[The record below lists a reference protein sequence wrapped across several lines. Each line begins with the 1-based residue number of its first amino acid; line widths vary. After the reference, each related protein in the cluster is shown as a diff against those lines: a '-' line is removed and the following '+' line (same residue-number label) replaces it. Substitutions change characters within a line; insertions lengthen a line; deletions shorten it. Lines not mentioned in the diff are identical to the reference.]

1 MVGRWMDCDRT
12 VAGRCWWRWLD
23 PSVPVPVTTTVPV
36 TATVPV
42 PVLVTAV
49 VAGNDAKLH
58 PCSFPHLWTIMWIT
72 GGKDARK

>member
-1 MVGRWMDCDRT
+1 M
-12 VAGRCWWRWLD
+12 D

-36 TATVPV
+36 PVPVPVTTTVPV